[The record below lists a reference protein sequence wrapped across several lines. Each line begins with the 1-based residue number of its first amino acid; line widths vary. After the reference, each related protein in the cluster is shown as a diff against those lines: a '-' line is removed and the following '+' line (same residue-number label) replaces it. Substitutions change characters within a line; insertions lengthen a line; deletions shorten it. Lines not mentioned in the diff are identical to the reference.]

1 MSELKIQR
9 ALLSV
14 SDKAGVVE
22 LATALAESG
31 TELVAT
37 GKTAA
42 MLKAAGLSVV
52 SIEEISGSPEAFNGR
67 MKTLSFG
74 VCSGILFRRGD
85 AQDEEDAKRL
95 SIRPIDCVVVNF
107 YPFEEAKKKPGITP
121 QALIEEVDIGG
132 PTLVR
137 AAAKNVPHVLV
148 LSAPGQYAKVISE
161 LRASKTVSV
170 ATVKSCA
177 SEAWDVVAHYDSVIS
192 ETLGKRRIL
201 PLRYGENPH
210 QSAHIE
216 ISENPPLDWAAASLS
231 YNNILD
237 LSAAYHLVSE
247 LKGLDQNQGQNKCEG
262 TSVVILKHNNPCGV
276 AWVPKTQASAQ
287 KAALIKAWE
296 GDPVSA
302 FGGVV
307 VFSDPLENETAQ
319 WLSEKFVDVVAAPE
333 FSLNSPERDLLL
345 KKRKNLKAVEIFR
358 FGEQA
363 QMKELSI
370 PGGRLV
376 QAADLS
382 KGNNS
387 HETLEFVTNT
397 RWPETFSLL
406 ARFGIKVCATL
417 KSNALALVREAP
429 GIPGSLQVIGAGQG
443 QPNRVDALRI
453 LAIPRAQAVLRES
466 GGTLGDALLVSDGFF
481 PFRDSVEVAHS
492 AGITR
497 IVQPG
502 GSLRDQESVAA
513 CNEFGMAMAFTG
525 VRHFLH

>member
-1 MSELKIQR
+1 MAPISELKIRR

-14 SDKAGVVE
+14 SDKTGLVE
-22 LATALAESG
+22 LGRALVACG

-37 GKTAA
+37 GGTAL
-42 MLKAAGLSVV
+42 MLKEAGLPVV

-95 SIRPIDCVVVNF
+95 GIRPIDCVVVNF
-107 YPFEEAKKKPGITP
+107 YPFEEACKRPGITP
-121 QALIEEVDIGG
+121 KELIEEVDIGG

-148 LSAPGQYAKVISE
+148 LTAPSQYSKVISE
-161 LRASKTVSV
+161 LQAQKAVGV
-170 ATVKSCA
+170 ETVKECTAQS
-177 SEAWDVVAHYDSVIS
+177 WDLVSHYDAAIASQ
-192 ETLGKRRIL
+192 LGKKRVI

-210 QSAHIE
+210 QSAHVE
-216 ISENPPLDWAAASLS
+216 IGENPPLNWTSHSLS

-237 LSAAYHLVSE
+237 LSAAYHLISE
-247 LKGLDQNQGQNKCEG
+247 LDK
-262 TSVVILKHNNPCGV
+262 SSASAVVILKHNNPCGV
-276 AWVPKTQASAQ
+276 AWVPKSHASAQ
-287 KAALIKAWE
+287 KTALIKAWE

-307 VFSDPLENETAQ
+307 VFSEPLENETAL
-319 WLSEKFVDVVAAPE
+319 WLADKFVDVVAAPG
-333 FSLNSPERDLLL
+333 FSAQSPARELLL
-345 KKRKNLKAVEIFR
+345 KRRKNLKAVEIYR

-363 QMKELSI
+363 RQKELSI

-376 QAADLS
+376 QSAD
-382 KGNNS
+382 KGVGKGSN
-387 HETLEFVTNT
+387 ETLNFVSEAH
-397 RWPETFSLL
+397 WPESFSAL
-406 ARFGIKVCATL
+406 AHFGIKVCASL
-417 KSNALALVREAP
+417 KSNALAIVREVP
-429 GIPGSLQVIGAGQG
+429 GFSGAFQLIGAGQG
-443 QPNRVDALRI
+443 QPNRVDALKI

-466 GGTLGDALLVSDGFF
+466 GGKLSDCILVSDGFF

-502 GSLRDQESVAA
+502 GSVKDQESIQA
-513 CNEFGMAMAFTG
+513 CNEFGIAMAFTG
-525 VRHFLH
+525 VRHFFH